1 MSGVLSTE
9 ESDVKSILSRNEEHK
24 VRLFAPYN
32 PLTGAGSPIKRVRL
46 YFSPESYV
54 LIPVYM
60 AQAPTIAEIITVGS
74 VGQYAARKGIAPE
87 TMRGAVHR
95 LRAVYDFEFWC
106 VSCVKIFDKSTGRLV
121 PFKLRHAQLKLV
133 KILLTDL
140 FAGNPVRIVLLKAR
154 QWGGSTVTQMFM
166 SWIQLFHRSGWNS
179 VIVADVED
187 QARTIRA
194 MYSRMARRHPVEIC
208 PVQFCNFEGSSK
220 NKMLVDRDCVVS
232 IGSMQKPDSLRA
244 GDIKMAHLSEVG
256 LWKRTKERKPEDVIQ
271 TIIGSVPREPFT
283 VVVLESTAK
292 GIGNFFHDTW
302 CEAVDS
308 RSAYTPLFVA
318 WFEIDIYNKP
328 FISEKQKSEFVQ
340 SLTRDELAR
349 FHAGATLE
357 GLNWYR
363 EKRREYSTDWQMCS
377 EFPSTADEAFQTT
390 GRPAHDPLYVRQ
402 LRPFVREPLYVGEL
416 LADAAYGPEA
426 LQNIH
431 FVPTPA
437 GDFSV
442 WKAPD
447 TTRRIANRYA
457 VALDIGGRSPNA
469 DWSVIS
475 VIDRVAMMD
484 GGVEECI
491 ATYRF
496 HLDQDLTVWRAVQV
510 AEWYGHAMLAVEAN
524 SLNPKGQ
531 EGDHTLTILDT
542 IREHYDNLFSRSD
555 PTRIREGRPV
565 KYGFH
570 TNAASKTDL
579 VTQMTKRLREILYI
593 ERDKRALDEIGWYE
607 LKTDG
612 RYAAVDGKHDDL
624 YMSRAIGLKVS
635 TLMDL
640 PAEVRAAVSSA
651 SANVILSEASM

>member
-1 MSGVLSTE
+1 MG
-9 ESDVKSILSRNEEHK
+9 ESEITNILTRNEEYK
-24 VRLFAPYN
+24 ERFSALYN
-32 PLTGAGSPIKRVRL
+32 PLTGEGSPIERVKL
-46 YFSPESYV
+46 YFSLGSYV
-54 LIPVYM
+54 LIPIYM
-60 AQAPTIAEIITVGS
+60 AQTATVAAIIEAGNVEH
-74 VGQYAARKGIAPE
+74 YAAREGIAPDV
-87 TMRGAVHR
+87 MYGVVHR
-95 LRAVYDFEFWC
+95 LRAVFDFEFWC
-106 VSCVKIFDKSTGRLV
+106 FSCVKVFDKTSGRLV
-121 PFKLRHAQLKLV
+121 PFKLRRAQLKLV
-133 KILLTDL
+133 KVLLSDL
-140 FAGNPVRIVLLKAR
+140 FAGKPVRVVLLKAR
-154 QWGGSTVTQMFM
+154 QWGGSTVTQMLM
-166 SWIQLFHRSGWNS
+166 AWVQLFHRSGWNS

-194 MYSRMARRHPVEIC
+194 MYSRMALRHPVEIC

-220 NKMLVDRDCVVS
+220 NKMLVGRDCVVS
-232 IGSMQKPDSLRA
+232 IGSMQKPDSLRS

-302 CEAVDS
+302 CEAVDG
-308 RSAYTPLFVA
+308 RSAYTTVFVA
-318 WFEIDIYNKP
+318 WFEIDIYYKP
-328 FISEKQKSEFVQ
+328 FFSEKQKIEFVK

-349 FHAGATLE
+349 FYAGATLE

-363 EKRREYSTDWQMCS
+363 DKRREYSTDWQMCS
-377 EFPSTADEAFQTT
+377 EFPSTAEEAFQTS

-402 LRPFVREPLYVGEL
+402 LRPFVREPMYVGEL
-416 LADAAYGPEA
+416 LADATYGPEA
-426 LQNIH
+426 LQNLH
-431 FVPTPA
+431 FVPTAA
-437 GDFSV
+437 GDFFV
-442 WKAPD
+442 WKLPD
-447 TTRRIANRYA
+447 TSQHIANRYA

-475 VIDRVAMMD
+475 VIDRIAMID

-510 AEWYGHAMLAVEAN
+510 AEWFCHALLAVEAN

-542 IREHYDNLFSRSD
+542 IKEHYDNLFSRSD
-555 PTRIREGRPV
+555 PTRIREGQPV

-579 VTQMTKRLREILYI
+579 VTQMTKRLREFLYI
-593 ERDKRALDEIGWYE
+593 ERDKRALDEIEWYE
-607 LKTDG
+607 LKPNG
-612 RYAAVDGKHDDL
+612 GYGAVDGKHDDI
-624 YMSRAIGLKVS
+624 YMSRAIVLKVS
-635 TLMDL
+635 QLMDMPVEIHL
-640 PAEVRAAVSSA
+640 RTVSA
-651 SANVILSEASM
+651 RQDVVLSESSM

>member
-1 MSGVLSTE
+1 MG
-9 ESDVKSILSRNEEHK
+9 ESELRSLLARNEEHK
-24 VRLFAPYN
+24 ARLFAPYN
-32 PLTGAGSPIKRVRL
+32 PLTGEGSPIARVRL
-46 YFSPESYV
+46 YFTSESYV
-54 LIPVYM
+54 LIPTYM
-60 AQAPTIAEIITVGS
+60 ARTPTVGAIIDAGG
-74 VGQYAARKGIAPE
+74 VERYAAREGIDAE
-87 TMRGAVHR
+87 VLRGVVHR

-106 VSCVKIFDKSTGRLV
+106 ISCVKIFDKTTGRLV
-121 PFKLRHAQLKLV
+121 PFKLRRAQLKLAKV
-133 KILLTDL
+133 LLTDL
-140 FAGNPVRIVLLKAR
+140 FEGTPVRVVLLKAR
-154 QWGGSTVTQMFM
+154 QWGGSTVTQMLM
-166 SWIQLFHRSGWNS
+166 AWVQIFHRTGWNS
-179 VIVADVED
+179 VICSDIEE
-187 QARTIRA
+187 QSRTIRA
-194 MYSRMARRHPVEIC
+194 MYSRMALRHPVEIC
-208 PVQFCNFEGSSK
+208 PVRFCNFEGSSK

-232 IGSMQKPDSLRA
+232 IGSMQKPDSLRS

-302 CEAVDS
+302 CEAVDG
-308 RSAYTPLFVA
+308 RSAYTPLFVP
-318 WFEIDIYNKP
+318 WFEIDIYYK
-328 FISEKQKSEFVQ
+328 EFLDGQQQVEFAR
-340 SLTRDELAR
+340 SLTREELAR

-377 EFPSTADEAFQTT
+377 EFPSTAEEAFQTT

-402 LRPFVREPLYVGEL
+402 LRPFLREPPFVGEL
-416 LADAAYGPEA
+416 LADASYGPEA
-426 LQNIH
+426 LRNIH

-442 WKAPD
+442 WKLPD
-447 TTRRIANRYA
+447 TSRRIANRYA
-457 VALDIGGRSPNA
+457 VALDIGGRGPTA

-475 VIDRVAMMD
+475 VVDRAAMMD

-510 AEWYGHAMLAVEAN
+510 AEWYAHALLAVEAN

-542 IREHYDNLFSRSD
+542 IKEHYDNLFSRSD
-555 PTRIREGRPV
+555 PTRIREGEPV

-607 LKTDG
+607 LKPDG
-612 RYAAVDGKHDDL
+612 SYGAVDGKHDDI
-624 YMSRAIGLKVS
+624 YMSRAILLKVS
-635 TLMDL
+635 QLMDL
-640 PAEVRAAVSSA
+640 PSEFKSPARTSA
-651 SANVILSEASM
+651 PPVVLSEASM

>member
-1 MSGVLSTE
+1 MLGVSSTGAFE
-9 ESDVKSILSRNEEHK
+9 VRAIIEQNREHVCK
-24 VRLFAPYN
+24 LFATYN
-32 PLTGAGSPIKRVRL
+32 PLTGEGSPIERVRL
-46 YFSPESYV
+46 YFELGSYV
-54 LIPVYM
+54 LIPTYM
-60 AQAPTIAEIITVGS
+60 AQAPTVAEIIAVGS
-74 VGQYAARKGIAPE
+74 VEQYAASKGIDPE
-87 TMRGAVHR
+87 TMRVTVHR

-106 VSCVKIFDKSTGRLV
+106 ISCVKIFDKTTGRLV
-121 PFKLRHAQLKLV
+121 PFKLRRAQLKLV
-133 KILLTDL
+133 KILLSDL
-140 FAGNPVRIVLLKAR
+140 FAGKPVRIVLLKAR

-220 NKMLVDRDCVVS
+220 NKMLVGRDCVVS
-232 IGSMQKPDSLRA
+232 IGSMQKPDSLRS

-302 CEAVDS
+302 CEAVDD

-318 WFEIDIYNKP
+318 WFEIDIYYKP
-328 FISEKQKSEFVQ
+328 FINEKQKIEFVQ
-340 SLTRDELAR
+340 SMTGDELAR
-349 FHAGATLE
+349 FYAGATLE

-377 EFPSTADEAFQTT
+377 EFPSTAEEAFQTT

-416 LADAAYGPEA
+416 LGDATYGHEA
-426 LQNIH
+426 LCNVH
-431 FVPTPA
+431 FVPTPT
-437 GDFSV
+437 GNFSV
-442 WKAPD
+442 WKMPD
-447 TTRRIANRYA
+447 TSRHIANRYA
-457 VALDIGGRSPNA
+457 VSLDIGGRSPNA

-475 VIDRVAMMD
+475 VIDRIAMID

-510 AEWYGHAMLAVEAN
+510 AEWFCHALLAVEAN

-542 IREHYDNLFSRSD
+542 IKEHYDNLFSRSD
-555 PTRIREGRPV
+555 PTRIREGEPV

-593 ERDKRALDEIGWYE
+593 ERDKRALDEIDWYE
-607 LKTDG
+607 LKPDG
-612 RYAAVDGKHDDL
+612 SYGAVDGKHDDI
-624 YMSRAIGLKVS
+624 YMSRAIVLKVS
-635 TLMDL
+635 QLMDL
-640 PAEVRAAVSSA
+640 PVEIHPGTPSPSG
-651 SANVILSEASM
+651 NVVLSEASV